1 MQQIINFVLRNKTF
15 LVFLLLFC
23 LSIFFTIQSHS
34 YHKSKFVN
42 SANFITGT
50 VYQTA
55 NGIGQYFN
63 LRKENNALLE
73 ENRMLKSIV
82 HNLDVDSM
90 QTDFSDNQ
98 TFSAHYKFRT
108 ANVYK
113 NSYSQ
118 SANYLTINKGKK
130 DSIKIDHGV
139 VTSQGIVG
147 IIENTSQN
155 FASVLSIL
163 NTRSRINAQLKKTN
177 HIGSLV
183 WLETDSPE
191 FAQLIDISKFAP
203 IAIGDTIITGGQS
216 TIFPKGILI
225 GTVDSYKIDSGGDTY
240 VVNVKLFNDMTN
252 VGHVYVIENLQA
264 PEIKSLEKPKDD

>member
-15 LVFLLLFC
+15 LVFLLLFG
-23 LSIFFTIQSHS
+23 LSLFFTIQSHS
-34 YHKSKFVN
+34 YHKSKFIN
-42 SANFITGT
+42 SSNVVTGT

-55 NGIGQYFN
+55 NGIGKYFN
-63 LRKENNALLE
+63 LGKENKALLE

-82 HNLDVDSM
+82 HNMDVDTMKDILKDS
-90 QTDFSDNQ
+90 FKLNQ
-98 TFSAHYKFRT
+98 HFKFRT
-108 ANVYK
+108 ADVYK

-118 SANYLTINKGKK
+118 STNYLTINKGAK

-139 VTSQGIVG
+139 ITSKGIVG

-183 WLETDSPE
+183 WNTESAE
-191 FAQLIDISKFAP
+191 FAQLIDLSKFAP
-203 IAIGDTIITGGQS
+203 VAIGDTIITGGQS

-225 GTVDSYKIDSGGDTY
+225 GTINSYKLDAGGDTY
-240 VVNVKLFNDMTN
+240 IVNVKLFNDMTN
-252 VGHVYVIENLQA
+252 IGHVYVIENLQA
-264 PEIKSLEKPKDD
+264 EEIKSLQKPKDD

>member
-90 QTDFSDNQ
+90 QTDFSDNLK
-98 TFSAHYKFRT
+98 FSAHYKFRT

-252 VGHVYVIENLQA
+252 IGHVYVIENLQA

>member
-98 TFSAHYKFRT
+98 KFSAHYKFRT

-252 VGHVYVIENLQA
+252 IGHVYVIENLQA